1 MNIKAATERGIPV
14 VFTPGAGARAVAEGA
29 MAMILALVKKLP
41 ELDRKTRAGEWEAR
55 DHTVIGDLQGAVL
68 GIIGLGRIGRDV
80 ARLAH
85 AFDMRVIS
93 YDPEVPK
100 QLAEEAGAEPVEL
113 DSLLKESDVI
123 TLHAL
128 LNEQTRG
135 ILNRDRLGLV
145 KRGAVLVNLARGGLM
160 ESLDV
165 IYEALNSGQLS
176 AVGLDVYAVEP
187 PNVSHPIFLHPNVLC
202 SPHAMGLSAKAAQS
216 IFAMVSRGMAEVLD
230 GGAPDNVVNPE
241 VFRTSSKA
249 PGAARG

>member
-1 MNIKAATERGIPV
+1 
-14 VFTPGAGARAVAEGA
+14 
-29 MAMILALVKKLP
+29 MILALVKKLP

-100 QLAEEAGAEPVEL
+100 QLAHEAGAEPVEL

-145 KRGAVLVNLARGGLM
+145 KRGSVLVNLARGGLV

-165 IYEALNSGQLS
+165 IYEALNSS
-176 AVGLDVYAVEP
+176 EP
-187 PNVSHPIFLHPNVLC
+187 PKNC
-202 SPHAMGLSAKAAQS
+202 
-216 IFAMVSRGMAEVLD
+216 AESY
-230 GGAPDNVVNPE
+230 PR
-241 VFRTSSKA
+241 F
-249 PGAARG
+249 